1 MKVTW
6 EDASRWDW
14 GKCEVAPG
22 ESLTLE
28 PQKVQVG
35 CLQRIATALE
45 EIGNN
50 LTMIARCLDPA
61 NAASNEQAKRDSF
74 AIFAHEQAA
83 RSFRKGLLK
92 KMMILPY
99 HLPSAD
105 RQKIAALAVSLDLA
119 SYGDNAEAHRAA
131 LEAFDPLSFDWS
143 KVKMGKKTRERL
155 ERGIAS
161 AKVKAS
167 EGGGGGAGG

>member
-6 EDASRWDW
+6 EDASRFDW
-14 GKCEVAPG
+14 GNNEVAPG
-22 ESLTLE
+22 ESLILDT
-28 PQKVQVG
+28 QNVQAG
-35 CLQRIATALE
+35 CLQRIASAME
-45 EIGNN
+45 EINDS
-50 LTMIARCLDPA
+50 LEMVARCLDPA
-61 NAASNEQAKRDSF
+61 NAADNEQAKRDSF

-83 RSFRKGLLK
+83 RSFRKGLQK
-92 KMMILPY
+92 KMMILTY

-155 ERGIAS
+155 ERGIAA
-161 AKVKAS
+161 AKVKVS